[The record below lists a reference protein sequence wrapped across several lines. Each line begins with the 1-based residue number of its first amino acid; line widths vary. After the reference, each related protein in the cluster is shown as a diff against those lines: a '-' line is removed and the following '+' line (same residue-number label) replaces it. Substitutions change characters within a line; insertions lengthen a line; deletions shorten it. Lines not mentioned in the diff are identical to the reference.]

1 MVDRVQFVPKAGAT
15 VPGQAGAASRRT
27 TSSGPRFD
35 EVLGERLARPKEVR
49 FSAHALRRLDSRG
62 IRITPGEK
70 QLIEEGVGRAAEKG
84 ARESL
89 LVTDRFAL
97 VVSVK
102 NRTVITVTHSDEL
115 DGGVFTNID
124 SAVVCRDGTAAPG
137 LVGETQMNQVEEN
150 RLDLG

>member
-1 MVDRVQFVPKAGAT
+1 MVQRVQFVPQAGAT
-15 VPGQAGAASRRT
+15 APKQAGAAAGRT
-27 TSSGPRFD
+27 TAGPRFD
-35 EVLGERLARPKEVR
+35 EVLRDRLAGPAEVQ

-62 IRITPGEK
+62 IDITPGER
-70 QLIEEGVGRAAEKG
+70 QLIAEGVRRAAEKG

-102 NRTVITVTHSDEL
+102 NRTVITVTHNDEL

-124 SAVVCRDGTAAPG
+124 SAVVCRAGTTASPLG
-137 LVGETQMNQVEEN
+137 SGTQMNQVQDS
-150 RLDLG
+150 RLDLV

>member
-1 MVDRVQFVPKAGAT
+1 MR
-15 VPGQAGAASRRT
+15 
-27 TSSGPRFD
+27 
-35 EVLGERLARPKEVR
+35 
-49 FSAHALRRLDSRG
+49 
-62 IRITPGEK
+62 
-70 QLIEEGVGRAAEKG
+70 RAAEKG

-124 SAVVCRDGTAAPG
+124 SAVVCRGATAAPG

-150 RLDLG
+150 RLDLV